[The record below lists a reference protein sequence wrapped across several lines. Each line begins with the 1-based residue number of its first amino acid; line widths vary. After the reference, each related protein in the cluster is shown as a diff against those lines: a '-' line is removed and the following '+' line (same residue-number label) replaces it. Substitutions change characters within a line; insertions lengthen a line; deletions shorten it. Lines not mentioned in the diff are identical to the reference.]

1 MSWVEADEVIEALVC
16 SWGRFPQGHRYV
28 IGGGYTID
36 SGGSAETSC
45 GDVETLP
52 GGPRLHEIT
61 TLEECRI
68 AAKTIGVDIT
78 MMVGPGSWNHVPSGC
93 TVLQGDATPESRAV
107 GTSGRVHFSTTSGN
121 NNGGKGGYLLICKQA
136 VVTAIYSSFRV
147 LSGVL
152 EPILA

>member
-1 MSWVEADEVIEALVC
+1 MGHGMVLATILPLLLAGGRAELHNDVC
-16 SWGRFPQGHRYV
+16 EQIDSSLFQVAAKPYTPPQGHRYV

-107 GTSGRVHFSTTSGN
+107 GTSGRVH
-121 NNGGKGGYLLICKQA
+121 
-136 VVTAIYSSFRV
+136 
-147 LSGVL
+147 
-152 EPILA
+152 